1 MQKTLVNKIGD
12 EVTRLNLAANRIRS
26 TNLLETYSQLMPKDP
41 KVGSSLE
48 QED

>member
-1 MQKTLVNKIGD
+1 MNKIGD
-12 EVTRLNLAANRIRS
+12 EVTRLNLAENRIRS
-26 TNLLETYSQLMPKDP
+26 TNLLETYSQVVPKDP